1 MSNLIPMIVA
11 IGLLTAGAAP
21 LWPWSRGWGW
31 APFGIFAIGLA
42 TLVLFQLS
50 VVPEA

>member
-1 MSNLIPMIVA
+1 VPNLVPMVL
-11 IGLLTAGAAP
+11 IGLLMIGAAP
-21 LWPWSRGWGW
+21 VWPYSRGWSW
-31 APFGIFAIGLA
+31 APFGILAIGLA